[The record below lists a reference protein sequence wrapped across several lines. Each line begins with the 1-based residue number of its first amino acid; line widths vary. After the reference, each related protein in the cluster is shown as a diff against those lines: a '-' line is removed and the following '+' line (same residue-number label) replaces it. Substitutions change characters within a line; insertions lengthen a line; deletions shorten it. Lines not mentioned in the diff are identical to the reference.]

1 MAQIPSD
8 ERYQEAWGA
17 LSFSDRRRIMRA
29 VNRGDALEDPG
40 EAALAVVTADRQERF
55 WSWIW
60 LLGPLGALLFLL
72 DDLLAFLVNAVLLT
86 VVLGGLSWWR
96 LRRVRRARA
105 RNRAVATGARRR
117 SGRRDGG
124 GRGTGGSGADGSGEG
139 GSGRGGSGR
148 GHIPRRGAHR
158 QLPPQAKGVRPGAG
172 RPKRSRRDR
181 RRGG

>member
-8 ERYQEAWGA
+8 ERYQEAWSA

-60 LLGPLGALLFLL
+60 LLGPFGALLFLL
-72 DDLLAFLVNAVLLT
+72 DDLVAFLVNAVLLT
-86 VVLGGLSWWR
+86 VVLGALSWWR

-105 RNRAVATGARRR
+105 RNREVATG
-117 SGRRDGG
+117 GRHGPGG
-124 GRGTGGSGADGSGEG
+124 QGSGGSGT
-139 GSGRGGSGR
+139 GGSGR

-158 QLPPQAKGVRPGAG
+158 QLPPEAKGVRPGAG

-181 RRGG
+181 RRDG